1 MMPEETAV
9 EVVDLVASGPSIEP
23 SAHEFSLMEWPE
35 PR

>member
-9 EVVDLVASGPSIEP
+9 EVDLVARGPSIEP